1 MAREI
6 DIAISCKDNM
16 SDALKKISTIGRSFG
31 NDITQLQNK
40 LDAFN
45 KNKYS
50 LNMDL
55 SKAKKELSDAK
66 KQFDKLGDALSE
78 QKYKDAQINYDNTKE
93 NLKAV
98 SRAASQT
105 TKDMEKLTSQ
115 MSKTDNKAS
124 TRIFGRDISKLGEQ
138 MSKAGI
144 TKMIGDSVA
153 NVSSAMIS
161 SAFGDEA
168 GNVINS
174 TISGIASGAA
184 MGSIIPGI
192 GTAVGAAVGGAVG
205 LVNGSMQKFQSDDA
219 TFKNVVKSEYERIN
233 QSETDSLSKGIDT
246 YGSRETLKIAFETKL
261 GKDGAESL
269 LGDVKEFANATHFE
283 YDALAQSANQL
294 LSFGVAQDDVI
305 GKMKQLGDLSQG
317 QSDIYNRISYAYGK
331 MNAKQKVSL
340 EELNMMTEAGVPILA
355 ELAKG
360 YNTTTE
366 AIYDMISK
374 GKVGIEDINKA
385 MESMTTGDGA
395 YAGMT
400 EKMSNTFEGLKS
412 TLSSLQSDVDAAM
425 GEGYNK
431 VRSEGVKK
439 QIEFL
444 QGESGDMM
452 REYYELIGGFKADME
467 NTRDEILRET
477 IKSTMESPEFQ
488 SADVNEKRK
497 MMYEAQVKAEIEYKK
512 TDGYQL
518 LEQSEVEI
526 VEMLGTALADDWELY
541 GRNMQIAFNKGRM
554 SVKWGVGNEMPNTGS
569 IEDNPTK
576 GKIGS
581 LAIWDDIFGTG
592 NAFGLT
598 RVPYDNYPAL
608 LHEGERVLTKSQAQN
623 YGNSPNININLNGV
637 TVREESDIDK
647 IASLL
652 VTKIKEAKAGYVG

>member
-31 NDITQLQNK
+31 EDITQLQNK

-66 KQFDKLGDALSE
+66 KRFDELGDALSE

-98 SRAASQT
+98 SRAASKT

-115 MSKTDNKAS
+115 ISKTENKAG

-138 MSKAGI
+138 MSKAGL

-153 NVSSAMIS
+153 NISSTMIS
-161 SAFGDEA
+161 SAFGDES
-168 GNVINS
+168 GNIINS

-192 GTAVGAAVGGAVG
+192 GTAIGAVIGGVSG
-205 LVNGSMQKFQSDDA
+205 LANGSMQKFQADDA
-219 TFKNVVKSEYERIN
+219 TFKNVVKSEYERIS
-233 QSETDSLSKGIDT
+233 QSESDT
-246 YGSRETLKIAFETKL
+246 LQSGSSVAGSRETLKIAFETKL
-261 GKDGAESL
+261 GKEGARRL
-269 LGDVKEFANATHFE
+269 LGDVKSFANATPFE

-294 LSFGVAQDDVI
+294 LSFGVAEDDVI
-305 GKMKQLGDLSQG
+305 VKMKQLGDLSQG
-317 QSDIYNRISYAYGK
+317 QGDIYNRISYAYGK

-374 GKVGIEDINKA
+374 GQIGIKDINNA

-395 YAGMT
+395 YTGMT
-400 EKMSNTFEGLKS
+400 EKMSHTFEGLKS
-412 TLSSLQSDVDAAM
+412 TLSSLQSDMDAEM

-431 VRSEGVKK
+431 VRSEGIQK
-439 QIEFL
+439 QIDFL
-444 QGESGDMM
+444 SGENGDMM
-452 REYYELIGGFKADME
+452 REYYELIGGFKADMD

-477 IKSTMESPEFQ
+477 IKNTMESPEFQ
-488 SADVNEKRK
+488 SADIKEKRK

-526 VEMLGTALADDWELY
+526 VGMLGTALVDDWELY
-541 GRNMQIAFNKGRM
+541 GRKMQIAFNKGRM
-554 SVKWGVGNEMPNTGS
+554 SVGLNMGFGAVNNGDVK
-569 IEDNPTK
+569 DNPSK

-581 LAIWDDIFGTG
+581 MALWDDIFGTG

-598 RVPYDNYPAL
+598 RVPYDNYPTL
-608 LHEGERVLTKSQAQN
+608 LHEGERILTKSQAQN
-623 YGNSPNININLNGV
+623 YGNSPSININLNGI
-637 TVREESDIDK
+637 TVREENDIDK